1 VSCLEQRL
9 LDSQIPWGTHWFI
22 PADAL
27 DRVLTE
33 QAIHEE
39 LNKSTNLSAWD
50 IYLTSHRIWK
60 HARKIFAILVSIGKG
75 SLVSSFLTEGIT
87 DANLP
92 INIPKGSSQQ
102 KAWITPIKTFGSWS
116 SRELDDFR
124 RVQWYFLSPI
134 FTNART
140 QHYELDDNCV
150 MPFIRDKEHEAKSGG
165 FSDVWEVVIH
175 PAHQKLFDSVSQFVS
190 ILNQSDWYQNGNL
203 PIALKR
209 LHSRQYDDF
218 KHEAN
223 ILTALAMKKHN
234 HLIKLLATYKFRGQY
249 HLMFPFANSNLRQYW
264 EEKEPH
270 LSLENLNWWL
280 KQMLGL
286 ASALCTIHNFR
297 SATPSNRIVQN
308 TSQPDHFLSTR
319 KMVMSREEERY
330 GRHGDLKP
338 ENILWFETTESATNN
353 LGILQIA
360 DLGLG
365 AFHRLGSR
373 SNVEAKS
380 VGGSPTYVPPECA
393 LDRPIS
399 RAYDIWSLGCI
410 FLECVIWLLEGPKGL
425 GDFANDRLIKTPD
438 GVYDDSFFI
447 VALRSDTGK
456 CAADV
461 RLSVREWIRDLHTHR
476 RVSAFIH
483 DMLDLIAKEMLVVRP
498 QDRITSRRLSQKLE
512 EFTTRAS
519 TDEGYMLQEFAVA
532 KRENEKHCRVIPD
545 LFDWYWTIEIMT
557 SIPTR
562 KTISSAASDSSAQQL
577 AAYAASVVTECT
589 SVCLSTTWR
598 LSRESVDDPAPD
610 FASVLDLAPD
620 RTDPILERFAS
631 RRLAAA
637 TTSAPIRQI
646 APSDS
651 LISFVDGIESDE
663 HSSPSMELEP
673 ALVSGSSGTSEAS
686 QDEDI
691 FAFDRDHHDDH
702 EAWIANT
709 DSSLF
714 GLELPSQ

>member
-27 DRVLTE
+27 ERVLTE

-39 LNKSTNLSAWD
+39 LNRSTNLSAWD

-150 MPFIRDKEHEAKSGG
+150 MPFIRDTEHEAKSGG

-190 ILNQSDWYQNGNL
+190 ILNQSDCYQNGNP

-223 ILTALAMKKHN
+223 ILAALAMKKHN

-249 HLMFPFANSNLRQYW
+249 HLMFPFASSNLRQYW
-264 EEKEPH
+264 EETEPH

-286 ASALCTIHNFR
+286 ASALCTIHNFH
-297 SATPSNRIVQN
+297 SAMPSNRIVQN
-308 TSQPDHFLSTR
+308 SQPDHFLRTR

-338 ENILWFETTESATNN
+338 ENILWFGATESAPDN

-393 LDRPIS
+393 LDLPIS

-425 GDFANDRLIKTPD
+425 GDFADDRLIKAPD
-438 GVYDDSFFI
+438 GAYDDSFFI

-456 CAADV
+456 YAADV
-461 RLSVREWIRDLHTHR
+461 RLSVREWIRNLHTHR

-483 DMLDLIAKEMLVVRP
+483 DMLDLIAQEMLVVRP

-512 EFTTRAS
+512 EFTTKAS
-519 TDEGYMLQEFAVA
+519 TDEGYLLQEFAVA
-532 KRENEKHCRVIPD
+532 KRKNKN
-545 LFDWYWTIEIMT
+545 LFDWYWTIEITT

-562 KTISSAASDSSAQQL
+562 KTISSAASDSSTQQL

-589 SVCLSTTWR
+589 SVCLSTTWSF
-598 LSRESVDDPAPD
+598 SRESVDDPVPD
-610 FASVLDLAPD
+610 FAGVLDLVAGQ
-620 RTDPILERFAS
+620 TDPILERFTS
-631 RRLAAA
+631 CRLAAA
-637 TTSAPIRQI
+637 PTSVPIWQI
-646 APSDS
+646 AHSDS
-651 LISFVDGIESDE
+651 LISSVDGTESDE
-663 HSSPSMELEP
+663 TSSPSMELEP
-673 ALVSGSSGTSEAS
+673 ALVLGSSGTSEAS

-691 FAFDRDHHDDH
+691 FAFDRDHHGDH
-702 EAWIANT
+702 EAWIANR

>member
-1 VSCLEQRL
+1 VPCLEQRL

-22 PADAL
+22 PVDAI
-27 DRVLTE
+27 DRILTE

-39 LNKSTNLSAWD
+39 LDRSTDLSAWD
-50 IYLTSHRIWK
+50 ISLTSHKIWE
-60 HARKIFAILVSIGKG
+60 HARKIFAILMSIGKG
-75 SLVSSFLTEGIT
+75 SLVSSFLNEGIT

-102 KAWITPIKTFGSWS
+102 KEWITPIKSFGSWS

-150 MPFIRDKEHEAKSGG
+150 MPFIKDTEHEAQSGG
-165 FSDVWEVVIH
+165 FGDVWEVVIH
-175 PAHQKLFDSVSQFVS
+175 PAHQKLFDSVSQFIS
-190 ILNQSDWYQNGNL
+190 ILNQSDGFQNENI

-209 LHSRQYDDF
+209 LHSRQYEDF
-218 KHEAN
+218 KHEADM
-223 ILTALAMKKHN
+223 LTALAQKKHN

-264 EEKEPH
+264 EQKEPH
-270 LSLENLNWWL
+270 LSRENLNWWL

-297 SATPSNRIVQN
+297 SATPTNRIIHN
-308 TSQPDHFLSTR
+308 TSQPGYILGTR
-319 KMVMSREEERY
+319 EMVMSREDERY

-338 ENILWFETTESATNN
+338 ENVLWFETTESAPDS

-365 AFHRLGSR
+365 SFHRLDSR
-373 SNVEAKS
+373 SNIEAKR
-380 VGGSPTYVPPECA
+380 VGGSPTYVPPEYA
-393 LDRPIS
+393 LDLPIS
-399 RAYDIWSLGCI
+399 RAYDIWSLGCV
-410 FLECVIWLLEGPKGL
+410 FLEFVIWLLDGPKGL
-425 GDFANDRLIKTPD
+425 GKFADDRLIKAPD

-456 CAADV
+456 YAADV
-461 RLSVREWIRDLHTHR
+461 RPSVREWIRGLHTHH

-483 DMLDLIAKEMLVVRP
+483 DMLDLITQEMLVVRP

-512 EFTTRAS
+512 EFATRAA
-519 TDEGYMLQEFAVA
+519 TNEGYVLPELAVA
-532 KRENEKHCRVIPD
+532 KHESEKYRGILPG
-545 LFDWYWTIEIMT
+545 LYGWYWTVEIMT

-562 KTISSAASDSSAQQL
+562 KTISSAASDCSAQQL
-577 AAYAASVVTECT
+577 VAYAASVVTECT
-589 SVCLSTTWR
+589 SVYLSTTWSF
-598 LSRESVDDPAPD
+598 SRESVDDLAQA
-610 FASVLDLAPD
+610 FAGELELVPSQN
-620 RTDPILERFAS
+620 DPILEHFAS
-631 RRLAAA
+631 SRLAAA
-637 TTSAPIRQI
+637 PTSAPIRQI
-646 APSDS
+646 VHSDS
-651 LISFVDGIESDE
+651 PTPSVDGTDSDE
-663 HSSPSMELEP
+663 ISSPSMELEP
-673 ALVSGSSGTSEAS
+673 ALVLGSSVTSEAS
-686 QDEDI
+686 QDEDV
-691 FAFDRDHHDDH
+691 FAFDQDRHDDH
-702 EAWIANT
+702 EAWIPNM
-709 DSSLF
+709 DSTLF